1 MTRAGAFEHALHE
14 RLVAHRT
21 GVCEDPAP
29 RSLLPLGPIALAALA
44 VRVHG
49 WDLQIESAYLPGALL
64 SVPTSVAF

>member
-1 MTRAGAFEHALHE
+1 M
-14 RLVAHRT
+14 
-21 GVCEDPAP
+21 
-29 RSLLPLGPIALAALA
+29 GPIALAALA